1 MDKIRTTIK
10 TYLDNYKKEKPLMSV
25 PKLLDE
31 ETFKKIINKNIRPK
45 TLTTWTYSNTDVKNI
60 KNFCEVPKNL
70 IPLDKLKEIL
80 NNDKLAK
87 IWNGFQKSL
96 FNLYNYKEHGAEGF
110 EDENFEKYFENLPT
124 KNEEVKNIYNEIT
137 TQNAVKEAEEIKNKQ
152 MEKILRNKEI
162 SDKLNEEEKEEIK
175 KQAAKEQEEIKKQ
188 AAKEKEEIKKQGAE
202 KTEKI
207 ASKIKNKKD
216 DEKKEL
222 QEIIN
227 KQQEELDEIKF
238 KPMLKNYIDEKVKN
252 SSYSLDKEQL
262 INIIKKDIENNKL
275 PKKSNPEKIYDDIKS
290 TATEYII
297 KNLSRIKKL
306 SVLTGYNNDLFN
318 KLPPE
323 IATIV
328 QEEMNNKIQE
338 DIRKKN
344 RKYIL
349 PKELPR
355 WERAVQQ
362 HNVNP
367 MLGRGAWS
375 N

>member
-1 MDKIRTTIK
+1 MDKIREKII
-10 TYLDNYKKEKPLMSV
+10 TYYDDYKEKNPNITR
-25 PKLLDE
+25 PKLLNE
-31 ETFKKIINKNIRPK
+31 ETYNKLNKIGKKTIKIDTLKN
-45 TLTTWTYSNTDVKNI
+45 WNDSNPDVKNI
-60 KNFCEVPKNL
+60 REYCYDNKNK
-70 IPLDKLKEIL
+70 IPLNKLNEIL
-80 NNDKLAK
+80 NDDRLAETY
-87 IWNGFQKSL
+87 NNFQNSL
-96 FNLYNYKEHGAEGF
+96 FNWYQYKKYNKGIYVNNE
-110 EDENFEKYFENLPT
+110 EDFEKYFNNLET
-124 KNEEVKNIYNEIT
+124 NNEEVKNIFNEIET
-137 TQNAVKEAEEIKNKQ
+137 NKKITKTIETKNKQ
-152 MEKILRNKEI
+152 IEKMARDKEI
-162 SDKLNEEEKEEIK
+162 SDKLNEEEKEEMKKQAAEREAAIK
-175 KQAAKEQEEIKKQ
+175 KQA
-188 AAKEKEEIKKQGAE
+188 AE

-216 DEKKEL
+216 DELKEL
-222 QEIIN
+222 QEKYN
-227 KQQEELDEIKF
+227 KQKEELDEIKF

-262 INIIKKDIENNKL
+262 INIIKKDIEDNKL
-275 PKKSNPEKIYDDIKS
+275 PRKSDPEKIYNDIKS
-290 TATEYII
+290 KATEYIV

-349 PKELPR
+349 PKDLPR
-355 WERAVQQ
+355 WERATQQ

>member
-1 MDKIRTTIK
+1 MDKIRKRII
-10 TYLDNYKKEKPLMSV
+10 TYYDNYIKEHKDASV
-25 PKLLDE
+25 PELLDI
-31 ETFKKIINKNIRPK
+31 TTYNKLNKIGKKSIRFDTLKNWTESNEDIKNIIK
-45 TLTTWTYSNTDVKNI
+45 YTKDGKN
-60 KNFCEVPKNL
+60 K
-70 IPLDKLKEIL
+70 IPLNELKEIL
-80 NNDKLAK
+80 NSDELAE
-87 IWNGFQKSL
+87 IYNNFQKSV
-96 FNLYNYKEHGAEGF
+96 FNLYKYHTDEGISQ
-110 EDENFEKYFENLPT
+110 EKYDKMEDFFEYPE
-124 KNEEVKNIYNEIT
+124 KNNKKANDIIDEMKKTEIE
-137 TQNAVKEAEEIKNKQ
+137 NKIKEAEETKNKQ
-152 MEKILRNKEI
+152 IEKILRDKEI
-162 SDKLNEEEKEEIK
+162 SDKLKEEEKEEFK
-175 KQAAKEQEEIKKQ
+175 KQS
-188 AAKEKEEIKKQGAE
+188 AE
-202 KTEKI
+202 KIEKI

-216 DEKKEL
+216 DEIKKM
-222 QEIIN
+222 QE
-227 KQQEELDEIKF
+227 KLDEITF

-262 INIIKKDIENNKL
+262 INIIKKDIEDNKL
-275 PKKSNPEKIYDDIKS
+275 PRKSDAEKIYNDIKS
-290 TATEYII
+290 KATEYII

-349 PKELPR
+349 PKDLPR
-355 WERAVQQ
+355 WERATQQ

>member
-10 TYLDNYKKEKPLMSV
+10 KYYDNYKKEHKDASV
-25 PKLLDE
+25 PELLDI
-31 ETFKKIINKNIRPK
+31 TTYNKLNKLNNKTIRFD
-45 TLTTWTYSNTDVKNI
+45 TLEKWTESNEDIKNI
-60 KNFCEVPKNL
+60 KKYAKDEKNI
-70 IPLDKLKEIL
+70 IPLNDLKEIL
-80 NNDKLAK
+80 INDELAK
-87 IWNGFQKSL
+87 IYNNFQKAV
-96 FNLYNYKEHGAEGF
+96 FNLYKYKTSDDGIEQGKYDKM
-110 EDENFEKYFENLPT
+110 EDLFKNPGKYNQKANDIIDEMKKIEIENKIKEV
-124 KNEEVKNIYNEIT
+124 EE
-137 TQNAVKEAEEIKNKQ
+137 AKNKQ
-152 MEKILRNKEI
+152 IEKILRNKEI
-162 SDKLNEEEKEEIK
+162 SDKLNEEEKEELK
-175 KQAAKEQEEIKKQ
+175 KQSS
-188 AAKEKEEIKKQGAE
+188 E

-216 DEKKEL
+216 DKIKKL
-222 QEIIN
+222 QERI
-227 KQQEELDEIKF
+227 DEIEF
-238 KPMLKNYIDEKVKN
+238 KPMLKKYIDEKVKN

-262 INIIKKDIENNKL
+262 INIIKKDIEDNKL
-275 PKKSNPEKIYDDIKS
+275 PRKSDAEKIYNDIKS
-290 TATEYII
+290 QATEYII

-349 PKELPR
+349 PKDLPR
-355 WERAVQQ
+355 WERATQQ

>member
-10 TYLDNYKKEKPLMSV
+10 NYYDNYKKEKPHMSV

-31 ETFKKIINKNIRPK
+31 ETFKKLINKKIQPK
-45 TLTTWTYSNTDVKNI
+45 TLTKWTYSNQDIKNI
-60 KNFCEVPKNL
+60 KNYCEIEKNK
-70 IPLDKLKEIL
+70 IPLNKLKEIL
-80 NNDKLAK
+80 NDDRLAK
-87 IWNGFQKSL
+87 KYKHLQSKL
-96 FNLYNYKEHGAEGF
+96 FKLYKYKELGEEGIKD
-110 EDENFEKYFENLPT
+110 EDLEEYFNNLPT

-137 TQNAVKEAEEIKNKQ
+137 TNEKITEVEETKNKQ
-152 MEKILRNKEI
+152 IEKILRDKEI
-162 SDKLNEEEKEEIK
+162 SDKQKEEEKEEIK
-175 KQAAKEQEEIKKQ
+175 KQAAEKVAAIKKQ
-188 AAKEKEEIKKQGAE
+188 AAE

-216 DEKKEL
+216 DEIKDMQEKLKKL
-222 QEIIN
+222 QEEN
-227 KQQEELDEIKF
+227 DEIKF

-262 INIIKKDIENNKL
+262 INIIKKDIEDNKL
-275 PKKSNPEKIYDDIKS
+275 PRKSDAEQIYNDIKS
-290 TATEYII
+290 KATEYIV

-338 DIRKKN
+338 DIRNKN

-349 PKELPR
+349 PKDLPR
-355 WERAVQQ
+355 WERATQQ

>member
-1 MDKIRTTIK
+1 MDKIREKIIK
-10 TYLDNYKKEKPLMSV
+10 YYDNYKKENPHITR
-25 PKLLDE
+25 PKLLNE
-31 ETFKKIINKNIRPK
+31 ETYNKLNKIGKKTIKIDTFKNWSDSNKDITNIREYCK
-45 TLTTWTYSNTDVKNI
+45 DNTNK
-60 KNFCEVPKNL
+60 

-80 NNDKLAK
+80 NDNRLAEKYND
-87 IWNGFQKSL
+87 FQNSL
-96 FNLYNYKEHGAEGF
+96 FNWYQYKKYNKGIYVDNEKEF
-110 EDENFEKYFENLPT
+110 EEYFNNLPT
-124 KNEEVKNIYNEIT
+124 TN
-137 TQNAVKEAEEIKNKQ
+137 EEIKNIFNEIEKQ
-152 MEKILRNKEI
+152 NAITKAEETKNKQIEKILRDKEI
-162 SDKLNEEEKEEIK
+162 SDKINEEEKEEIK
-175 KQAAKEQEEIKKQ
+175 KKAA
-188 AAKEKEEIKKQGAE
+188 EKEAAIKKQGAE
-202 KTEKI
+202 KIEKI

-216 DEKKEL
+216 NEKKEL

-227 KQQEELDEIKF
+227 KQQEELDELNF
-238 KPMLKNYIDEKVKN
+238 KPMLKKYIDEKVKN

-262 INIIKKDIENNKL
+262 INIIKKDIEANKL
-275 PKKSNPEKIYDDIKS
+275 PRKSDAEKIYNDIKS
-290 TATEYII
+290 KATEYIL

-349 PKELPR
+349 PKDLPR
-355 WERAVQQ
+355 WERATQQ
-362 HNVNP
+362 YNVNP
-367 MLGRGAWS
+367 LLGRGAWS

>member
-10 TYLDNYKKEKPLMSV
+10 TYLDNYKKEHKDASV
-25 PKLLDE
+25 PELLDITTYNKLNKMGKTTIRF
-31 ETFKKIINKNIRPK
+31 ETLKN
-45 TLTTWTYSNTDVKNI
+45 WTESNPDIKNI
-60 KNFCEVPKNL
+60 KKYVEDKKNK
-70 IPLDKLKEIL
+70 IPLNELKEIL
-80 NNDKLAK
+80 INDELAK
-87 IWNGFQKSL
+87 IYNNFQEAV
-96 FNLYNYKEHGAEGF
+96 FNLYKYHTDDGITQEAYDEMEYLF
-110 EDENFEKYFENLPT
+110 EYPEKNNKKANDIIEEMEKTEN
-124 KNEEVKNIYNEIT
+124 KNKIKEVKET
-137 TQNAVKEAEEIKNKQ
+137 KNKQ
-152 MEKILRNKEI
+152 IEKILRDKEI
-162 SDKLNEEEKEEIK
+162 SDKLHEEEKEELK
-175 KQAAKEQEEIKKQ
+175 KQS
-188 AAKEKEEIKKQGAE
+188 AE
-202 KTEKI
+202 KIEKI
-207 ASKIKNKKD
+207 VSKIKNKKD
-216 DEKKEL
+216 DENKKL
-222 QEIIN
+222 
-227 KQQEELDEIKF
+227 QEELDEIKF
-238 KPMLKNYIDEKVKN
+238 KPMLKKYIDEKVKN

-275 PKKSNPEKIYDDIKS
+275 PRKSNPEKIYDDIKS

-297 KNLSRIKKL
+297 KNLNRIKKL

-344 RKYIL
+344 RKYLL

-355 WERAVQQ
+355 WERATQQ

>member
-10 TYLDNYKKEKPLMSV
+10 TYYDNYKKEHKDASV
-25 PKLLDE
+25 PELLDI
-31 ETFKKIINKNIRPK
+31 TTYKKLNKMGKKLIRFDTLKNWSNSNSDIKNIIE
-45 TLTTWTYSNTDVKNI
+45 YAKNE
-60 KNFCEVPKNL
+60 KNK
-70 IPLDKLKEIL
+70 IPLNELKEIL
-80 NNDKLAK
+80 INDELAK
-87 IWNGFQKSL
+87 IYNNFQKAV
-96 FNLYNYKEHGAEGF
+96 FNLYKYHADDNGITQEEYDEMEDLF
-110 EDENFEKYFENLPT
+110 EYPEKYNKKANDIIKEIEKTEIEN
-124 KNEEVKNIYNEIT
+124 KIKKVEEN
-137 TQNAVKEAEEIKNKQ
+137 KNKQ
-152 MEKILRNKEI
+152 IEKILRDKEI
-162 SDKLNEEEKEEIK
+162 SDKLKEEEKEEFK
-175 KQAAKEQEEIKKQ
+175 KQS
-188 AAKEKEEIKKQGAE
+188 AE
-202 KTEKI
+202 KIEKI

-216 DEKKEL
+216 DEMKKM
-222 QEIIN
+222 
-227 KQQEELDEIKF
+227 QEELDEIKF

-262 INIIKKDIENNKL
+262 INIIKKDIEDNKL
-275 PKKSNPEKIYDDIKS
+275 PRKSDAEKIYNDIKS
-290 TATEYII
+290 KATEYII

-349 PKELPR
+349 PKDLPR
-355 WERAVQQ
+355 WERATQQ

>member
-10 TYLDNYKKEKPLMSV
+10 TYYDDYKKKHNNMYI

-31 ETFKKIINKNIRPK
+31 ETFKKLINKKIQPK
-45 TLTTWTYSNTDVKNI
+45 TLTTWTDSNTDIKNI
-60 KNFCEVPKNL
+60 KKYCEIERNK
-70 IPLDKLKEIL
+70 IPLNKLKEIL
-80 NNDKLAK
+80 NDYDLAK
-87 IWNGFQKSL
+87 TYNGLQNVLFKLYKYKSL
-96 FNLYNYKEHGAEGF
+96 GKDIDF
-110 EDENFEKYFENLPT
+110 EDADFEEYFNNLPT
-124 KNEEVKNIYNEIT
+124 KNKEVETKINEIT
-137 TQNAVKEAEEIKNKQ
+137 TQNEIKKTEEEKNKQ
-152 MEKILRNKEI
+152 IEKILRDKEI

-175 KQAAKEQEEIKKQ
+175 KQAADREAAIKKQ
-188 AAKEKEEIKKQGAE
+188 AAE

-216 DEKKEL
+216 DELKEIQEKFKKL
-222 QEIIN
+222 QEEN
-227 KQQEELDEIKF
+227 DEIKF

-262 INIIKKDIENNKL
+262 INIIKKDIEDNKL
-275 PKKSNPEKIYDDIKS
+275 PRKSDPEKIYNDIKS
-290 TATEYII
+290 KATEYIV

-349 PKELPR
+349 PKDLPR

>member
-1 MDKIRTTIK
+1 MDTIRTTIK
-10 TYLDNYKKEKPLMSV
+10 TYLDNYKKEHKNMSV

-31 ETFKKIINKNIRPK
+31 ETLKKLIDKKIRPK
-45 TLTTWTYSNTDVKNI
+45 TLTAWTYTNPSVKNI
-60 KNFCEVPKNL
+60 KKFCEVPKNL

-80 NNDKLAK
+80 NNDRLAK
-87 IWNGFQKSL
+87 IWDGFQKTL
-96 FNLYNYKEHGAEGF
+96 FNLYNYKEYGAEGF

-124 KNEEVKNIYNEIT
+124 KNEEIKNIYNEIT
-137 TQNAVKEAEEIKNKQ
+137 TQNAVKEAEEIKDKQ

-188 AAKEKEEIKKQGAE
+188 SAE

-216 DEKKEL
+216 DELKKM
-222 QEIIN
+222 Q
-227 KQQEELDEIKF
+227 KKLDEAQERINEIEF
-238 KPMLKNYIDEKVKN
+238 KPMLKKYIDEKVKN

-297 KNLSRIKKL
+297 KNLNRIKKL

-355 WERAVQQ
+355 WERATQQ
-362 HNVNP
+362 HNINP

>member
-10 TYLDNYKKEKPLMSV
+10 NYYDNYKKEKPHMSV

-31 ETFKKIINKNIRPK
+31 RTFKKLINKKIQPK
-45 TLTTWTYSNTDVKNI
+45 TLTKWTYSNKDIKNI
-60 KNFCEVPKNL
+60 KKYCEIEKNE

-80 NNDKLAK
+80 NDDRLAK
-87 IWNGFQKSL
+87 KYKHLQSNL
-96 FNLYNYKEHGAEGF
+96 FKLYKYKELGEEGIKD
-110 EDENFEKYFENLPT
+110 EDLEEYFNNLPT
-124 KNEEVKNIYNEIT
+124 KNEEIKNIYNEIT
-137 TQNAVKEAEEIKNKQ
+137 TNEKITEAEEKKDKQ
-152 MEKILRNKEI
+152 IEKILRNKEI

-175 KQAAKEQEEIKKQ
+175 KQAAERETEIKKQ
-188 AAKEKEEIKKQGAE
+188 AAE

-207 ASKIKNKKD
+207 ASKIKNKKA
-216 DEKKEL
+216 DEIKKM
-222 QEIIN
+222 
-227 KQQEELDEIKF
+227 QEELDELKF

-262 INIIKKDIENNKL
+262 INIIKKDIEDNKL
-275 PKKSNPEKIYDDIKS
+275 PRKSDAEQIYNDIKS
-290 TATEYII
+290 KATEYIV

-338 DIRKKN
+338 DIRNKN

-349 PKELPR
+349 PKDLPR
-355 WERAVQQ
+355 WEKATQQ

>member
-1 MDKIRTTIK
+1 MDIIRTTIIK
-10 TYLDNYKKEKPLMSV
+10 YYDNYKKENPHITR
-25 PKLLDE
+25 PKLLNE
-31 ETFKKIINKNIRPK
+31 ETYNKLNKIGKKTIKIDTLKNWSESNGDIKNIREYCK
-45 TLTTWTYSNTDVKNI
+45 DNTNK
-60 KNFCEVPKNL
+60 
-70 IPLDKLKEIL
+70 IPLNKLKEIL
-80 NNDKLAK
+80 NDNRLAEKYND
-87 IWNGFQKSL
+87 FQNSL
-96 FNLYNYKEHGAEGF
+96 FNWYQYKKYNKGIYVDHEKDF
-110 EDENFEKYFENLPT
+110 EEYFNNLET
-124 KNEEVKNIYNEIT
+124 NNEEAKNIFNKIEK
-137 TQNAVKEAEEIKNKQ
+137 QNAITKTEETKNKQ
-152 MEKILRNKEI
+152 IEKILRDKEI
-162 SDKLNEEEKEEIK
+162 SDKLNEEEKEEFK
-175 KQAAKEQEEIKKQ
+175 KQAA
-188 AAKEKEEIKKQGAE
+188 EKI
-202 KTEKI
+202 EKI

-216 DEKKEL
+216 DELKKL
-222 QEIIN
+222 
-227 KQQEELDEIKF
+227 QEELDEIKF
-238 KPMLKNYIDEKVKN
+238 KPMLKKYIDEKVKN

-262 INIIKKDIENNKL
+262 INIIKKDIEDNKL
-275 PKKSNPEKIYDDIKS
+275 PRKSDAEKIYNDIKS
-290 TATEYII
+290 KATEYII

-349 PKELPR
+349 PKDLPR
-355 WERAVQQ
+355 WERATQQ

>member
-10 TYLDNYKKEKPLMSV
+10 TYYDNYKKEKPLMSV
-25 PKLLDE
+25 PTLLDE
-31 ETFKKIINKNIRPK
+31 ETFKNIINKKIRPK
-45 TLTTWTYSNTDVKNI
+45 TLTTWTYSNPDIKNI
-60 KNFCEVPKNL
+60 KKDCEIDKNE

-80 NNDKLAK
+80 NDDRLARIYKDLQNVLFKLYKTKERGEDIDFGDAD
-87 IWNGFQKSL
+87 FEEY
-96 FNLYNYKEHGAEGF
+96 FN
-110 EDENFEKYFENLPT
+110 NLPT
-124 KNEEVKNIYNEIT
+124 KNEEAKDIYNEIT
-137 TQNAVKEAEEIKNKQ
+137 TQNAVKEAVDIKDKQ
-152 MEKILRNKEI
+152 IEKISRDKEI
-162 SDKLNEEEKEEIK
+162 SEKINEEEKEEIK
-175 KQAAKEQEEIKKQ
+175 KQSAEREAEIKKQ
-188 AAKEKEEIKKQGAE
+188 AAE

-207 ASKIKNKKD
+207 ASKIKNKKN
-216 DEKKEL
+216 DELKKM
-222 QEIIN
+222 
-227 KQQEELDEIKF
+227 QEELDELKF
-238 KPMLKNYIDEKVKN
+238 KPMLKKYIDEKVKN

-262 INIIKKDIENNKL
+262 INIIEKDIEDNKL
-275 PKKSNPEKIYDDIKS
+275 PRKSDAEKIYNDIKS
-290 TATEYII
+290 KATEYII

-349 PKELPR
+349 PKDLPR
-355 WERAVQQ
+355 WEKATQQ
-362 HNVNP
+362 HNINP
-367 MLGRGAWS
+367 LLGRGAWS

>member
-1 MDKIRTTIK
+1 MDKIRTRIK
-10 TYLDNYKKEKPLMSV
+10 THYDNYIKEHKDAFV
-25 PKLLDE
+25 PELLDI
-31 ETFKKIINKNIRPK
+31 TTYNKLNGIGKKSIRFDTLEKWTESNEDIKNIIK
-45 TLTTWTYSNTDVKNI
+45 YASNKKN
-60 KNFCEVPKNL
+60 E
-70 IPLDKLKEIL
+70 IPLNELKEIL
-80 NNDKLAK
+80 INDELAK
-87 IWNGFQKSL
+87 IYNNFQKAVFDLYKYHTNDDGIKQDEYDKMEDL
-96 FNLYNYKEHGAEGF
+96 FKYPGNNNKKAENIIEEMGKKEI
-110 EDENFEKYFENLPT
+110 ENKL
-124 KNEEVKNIYNEIT
+124 
-137 TQNAVKEAEEIKNKQ
+137 KEAEETKNKQ
-152 MEKILRNKEI
+152 IEKILRDKEI
-162 SDKLNEEEKEEIK
+162 SDKIKEEEKEEIK
-175 KQAAKEQEEIKKQ
+175 KQAEEEKAVIKKQ
-188 AAKEKEEIKKQGAE
+188 AAE

-222 QEIIN
+222 QE
-227 KQQEELDEIKF
+227 KLKELQEENDELKF
-238 KPMLKNYIDEKVKN
+238 KPMLKKYIDEKVKN

-262 INIIKKDIENNKL
+262 INIIKKDIEDNKL
-275 PKKSNPEKIYDDIKS
+275 PRKSDAEKIYNDIKS
-290 TATEYII
+290 KATEYII

-349 PKELPR
+349 PKDLPR
-355 WERAVQQ
+355 WERATQQ

>member
-1 MDKIRTTIK
+1 MDKIRTKIK
-10 TYLDNYKKEKPLMSV
+10 TYYDNYKKEKPNMSI

-31 ETFKKIINKNIRPK
+31 ETFKKLINKNIRPG
-45 TLTTWTYSNTDVKNI
+45 TLTTWTDSNTDIKNI
-60 KNFCEVPKNL
+60 KKYCEIERNQ
-70 IPLDKLKEIL
+70 IPFDKLKEIL
-80 NNDKLAK
+80 NDDRLAK
-87 IWNGFQKSL
+87 IWHEFQNTL
-96 FNLYNYKEHGAEGF
+96 FNLYKYKQYGKQGF
-110 EDENFEKYFENLPT
+110 ENEKFEEYFGNLPT
-124 KNEEVKNIYNEIT
+124 KNEEVKNIFIEIET
-137 TQNAVKEAEEIKNKQ
+137 HNAITKAEETKNKQ
-152 MEKILRNKEI
+152 IEKILRDKEI
-162 SDKLNEEEKEEIK
+162 ADKINEEEKEEIK
-175 KQAAKEQEEIKKQ
+175 KQAAERETEIKKQ
-188 AAKEKEEIKKQGAE
+188 AAE

-216 DEKKEL
+216 NEKKEL

-227 KQQEELDEIKF
+227 KQQEELDELKF
-238 KPMLKNYIDEKVKN
+238 KPMLKKYIDEKVKN

-275 PKKSNPEKIYDDIKS
+275 PRKSDPEKIYDDIKS
-290 TATEYII
+290 TATGYII
-297 KNLSRIKKL
+297 KNLNRIKKL

-349 PKELPR
+349 PKDLPR
-355 WERAVQQ
+355 WEKATQL

>member
-1 MDKIRTTIK
+1 MDKIRKTII
-10 TYLDNYKKEKPLMSV
+10 TYYDNYKKEHKDASV
-25 PKLLDE
+25 PELLDGG
-31 ETFKKIINKNIRPK
+31 TYNRLNKLNNKSIRFN
-45 TLTTWTYSNTDVKNI
+45 TLENWNDSNENVKNI
-60 KNFCEVPKNL
+60 KKYAENKKNK
-70 IPLDKLKEIL
+70 IPLNELKEIL
-80 NNDKLAK
+80 NNDELAN
-87 IWNGFQKSL
+87 IYNNFQEAV
-96 FNLYNYKEHGAEGF
+96 FNLYEYH
-110 EDENFEKYFENLPT
+110 ENDDGISEEKYDEMQNIFEYPEKYN
-124 KNEEVKNIYNEIT
+124 KKADNIIIEKEKKENENKLKT
-137 TQNAVKEAEEIKNKQ
+137 LEETKNKQ
-152 MEKILRNKEI
+152 IEKILKDKEI
-162 SDKLNEEEKEEIK
+162 SEGLHE
-175 KQAAKEQEEIKKQ
+175 
-188 AAKEKEEIKKQGAE
+188 KEKEEIKKQSAE

-207 ASKIKNKKD
+207 ASKIKNKKE
-216 DEKKEL
+216 DEIKKM
-222 QEIIN
+222 QEKIN

-262 INIIKKDIENNKL
+262 INIIKKDIEDNKL
-275 PKKSNPEKIYDDIKS
+275 PRKSDAEKIYNDIKS
-290 TATEYII
+290 KATEYIV

-349 PKELPR
+349 PKDLPR

>member
-1 MDKIRTTIK
+1 
-10 TYLDNYKKEKPLMSV
+10 MSI

-31 ETFKKIINKNIRPK
+31 ETFKKLINKKIQPK
-45 TLTTWTYSNTDVKNI
+45 TLTTWTYSNPDIKNI
-60 KNFCEVPKNL
+60 KKYCVIDGKGKPINE
-70 IPLDKLKEIL
+70 IPLNKLKEIL

-87 IWNGFQKSL
+87 IWRGFQNTL
-96 FNLYNYKEHGAEGF
+96 FNLYKYKEYGEQGF

-124 KNEEVKNIYNEIT
+124 KNEEIKGIYNEIT
-137 TQNAVKEAEEIKNKQ
+137 TQNAVKEAEDIKNKQ
-152 MEKILRNKEI
+152 IEKILRNKEI
-162 SDKLNEEEKEEIK
+162 SDKLNEEEKAEIK
-175 KQAAKEQEEIKKQ
+175 KQSAEREAEIKKQ
-188 AAKEKEEIKKQGAE
+188 SAEREAEIKKLSAE

-222 QEIIN
+222 QE
-227 KQQEELDEIKF
+227 KLDELAF
-238 KPMLKNYIDEKVKN
+238 KPMLKKYIDEKVKN

-275 PKKSNPEKIYDDIKS
+275 PKKSNPEKIYDDIKN
-290 TATEYII
+290 TATKYIV

-338 DIRKKN
+338 DIRNKN

-349 PKELPR
+349 PKDLPR
-355 WERAVQQ
+355 WEKAVQQ

>member
-10 TYLDNYKKEKPLMSV
+10 TYYDNYKKEKPLMSV
-25 PKLLDE
+25 PNLLDE
-31 ETFKKIINKNIRPK
+31 ETFKNIINKKIRPK
-45 TLTTWTYSNTDVKNI
+45 TLTTWTYSNPDIKNI
-60 KNFCEVPKNL
+60 KKFCEIERNK
-70 IPLDKLKEIL
+70 IPFDKLKEIL
-80 NNDKLAK
+80 NDDRLAK
-87 IWNGFQKSL
+87 IWHGFQNSL
-96 FNLYNYKEHGAEGF
+96 FNLYNYKQCEAEGF
-110 EDENFEKYFENLPT
+110 EDEQFEKYFNNLPT
-124 KNEEVKNIYNEIT
+124 KNEETKNIYNEIEKNKAIT
-137 TQNAVKEAEEIKNKQ
+137 EAVETKNKQIEKISRDKEISEGLHEEEIK
-152 MEKILRNKEI
+152 
-162 SDKLNEEEKEEIK
+162 EIK
-175 KQAAKEQEEIKKQ
+175 KQAAEEKKEIKKQ
-188 AAKEKEEIKKQGAE
+188 AAKEKEEIKKQAAE

-227 KQQEELDEIKF
+227 KQQEEIDEIKF

-338 DIRKKN
+338 DIRRKN

-349 PKELPR
+349 PKDLPR
-355 WERAVQQ
+355 WERATQQ

>member
-1 MDKIRTTIK
+1 MDKIRTRIIE
-10 TYLDNYKKEKPLMSV
+10 YYDNYKKEHKDASV
-25 PKLLDE
+25 PELLDI
-31 ETFKKIINKNIRPK
+31 TTYNKLNKIDKKSIRFDTLENWNESNYDIKNIIK
-45 TLTTWTYSNTDVKNI
+45 YASNKKN
-60 KNFCEVPKNL
+60 K
-70 IPLDKLKEIL
+70 IPLNELKEIL
-80 NNDKLAK
+80 INDELTK
-87 IWNGFQKSL
+87 IYNKFQKAV
-96 FNLYNYKEHGAEGF
+96 FNLYKYNTNDNGIKQ
-110 EDENFEKYFENLPT
+110 EKYDEMEYLFKYPGSNNGKAKKIIEEMEKKETEN
-124 KNEEVKNIYNEIT
+124 KIKKVEET
-137 TQNAVKEAEEIKNKQ
+137 KNKQ
-152 MEKILRNKEI
+152 IEKILRDKEI
-162 SDKLNEEEKEEIK
+162 SDKIKEEEKEEEKEEIK
-175 KQAAKEQEEIKKQ
+175 KQAAERETEIKKQ
-188 AAKEKEEIKKQGAE
+188 AAE

-216 DEKKEL
+216 DENKKL
-222 QEIIN
+222 QERIN
-227 KQQEELDEIKF
+227 ELEF
-238 KPMLKNYIDEKVKN
+238 KPVLKKYIDEKVKN

-262 INIIKKDIENNKL
+262 INIIKKDIEDNKL
-275 PKKSNPEKIYDDIKS
+275 PRKSDAEKIYNDIKS
-290 TATEYII
+290 KATEYIV

-349 PKELPR
+349 PKDLPR

>member
-1 MDKIRTTIK
+1 MDKIRKTII
-10 TYLDNYKKEKPLMSV
+10 TYYDNYKKENPNITR

-31 ETFKKIINKNIRPK
+31 ETYNKLNKIDKKTIKLETFKNWNDKNPDITNIREFCKDNKNK
-45 TLTTWTYSNTDVKNI
+45 
-60 KNFCEVPKNL
+60 

-80 NNDKLAK
+80 KDNRLAEKYND
-87 IWNGFQKSL
+87 FQNSL
-96 FNLYNYKEHGAEGF
+96 FNWYQYKKYNKGIYVDNEKKF
-110 EDENFEKYFENLPT
+110 EEYFNNLPT
-124 KNEEVKNIYNEIT
+124 YNEETKNIYNEIT
-137 TQNAVKEAEEIKNKQ
+137 IQNAITKNEETKNKQ
-152 MEKILRNKEI
+152 IEKILRDKEI
-162 SDKLNEEEKEEIK
+162 ADKLNEEEKEEIK
-175 KQAAKEQEEIKKQ
+175 KQFS
-188 AAKEKEEIKKQGAE
+188 E

-216 DEKKEL
+216 DEIKKM
-222 QEIIN
+222 
-227 KQQEELDEIKF
+227 QEELDEIKF

-262 INIIKKDIENNKL
+262 INIIKKDIEDNKL
-275 PKKSNPEKIYDDIKS
+275 PRKSDPEKIYNDIKS
-290 TATEYII
+290 KATEYIV

-349 PKELPR
+349 PKDLPR

>member
-1 MDKIRTTIK
+1 MDKIRKTII
-10 TYLDNYKKEKPLMSV
+10 TYYDNYKKEHKDASV
-25 PKLLDE
+25 PELLDIS
-31 ETFKKIINKNIRPK
+31 TYNKLNKISKKTIRFDTLEKWTESNEDIKNIIK
-45 TLTTWTYSNTDVKNI
+45 FAKDEKN
-60 KNFCEVPKNL
+60 K
-70 IPLDKLKEIL
+70 IPLNELKEIL
-80 NNDKLAK
+80 PNDELAK
-87 IWNGFQKSL
+87 IYNNFQEAV
-96 FNLYNYKEHGAEGF
+96 FNLYKYH
-110 EDENFEKYFENLPT
+110 EDEAGITQEEYDEMQNIFEYPEKYNKKANNIIIEKEKKENENKLKT
-124 KNEEVKNIYNEIT
+124 LEET
-137 TQNAVKEAEEIKNKQ
+137 KNKQ
-152 MEKILRNKEI
+152 IEMLKRDKEI
-162 SDKLNEEEKEEIK
+162 SEGLHE
-175 KQAAKEQEEIKKQ
+175 
-188 AAKEKEEIKKQGAE
+188 KEKEEIKKQFSE

-216 DEKKEL
+216 NKLKEL
-222 QEIIN
+222 QERIN
-227 KQQEELDEIKF
+227 EIEF

-262 INIIKKDIENNKL
+262 INNIKKDIENNKL
-275 PKKSNPEKIYDDIKS
+275 PRKSNPEKIYDDIKS
-290 TATEYII
+290 KATEYII

>member
-1 MDKIRTTIK
+1 MDKIREKII
-10 TYLDNYKKEKPLMSV
+10 TYYINYKKEKPLMSV
-25 PKLLDE
+25 PTLLDE
-31 ETFKKIINKNIRPK
+31 RTFKKLINKEIRPK
-45 TLTTWTYSNTDVKNI
+45 TLTTWTYGNTDIKNI
-60 KNFCEVPKNL
+60 KKYCEIPKNE

-80 NNDKLAK
+80 KDERFAK
-87 IWNGFQKSL
+87 IWHDFQNTL
-96 FNLYNYKEHGAEGF
+96 FNLYKYKERGTEGF
-110 EDENFEKYFENLPT
+110 ENEDFEKYFENLPT

-137 TQNAVKEAEEIKNKQ
+137 TQNAVKETEEIKNKQ
-152 MEKILRNKEI
+152 IEKILRDKEI
-162 SDKLNEEEKEEIK
+162 SDKLNEEEKEDIKKKAAERETEIK
-175 KQAAKEQEEIKKQ
+175 KKAS
-188 AAKEKEEIKKQGAE
+188 E

-216 DEKKEL
+216 DENKKL

-227 KQQEELDEIKF
+227 KQQEELDELKF

-262 INIIKKDIENNKL
+262 INIIKKDIEDNKL
-275 PKKSNPEKIYDDIKS
+275 PRKSDPEKIYNDVKS
-290 TATEYII
+290 KATEYII

-349 PKELPR
+349 PKDLPR
-355 WERAVQQ
+355 WERATQQ

>member
-1 MDKIRTTIK
+1 MDKIRTTII
-10 TYLDNYKKEKPLMSV
+10 TYYDDYKNENPHITR
-25 PKLLDE
+25 PKLLNE
-31 ETFKKIINKNIRPK
+31 ETFKKLNKIGKKSIKIDTLKNWSDSNPDIKNIREYCK
-45 TLTTWTYSNTDVKNI
+45 DNI
-60 KNFCEVPKNL
+60 NK

-80 NNDKLAK
+80 NDNRLAEKYND
-87 IWNGFQKSL
+87 FQNSL
-96 FNLYNYKEHGAEGF
+96 FNWYQYKKYNKGIYVDKEKDF
-110 EDENFEKYFENLPT
+110 EEYFNNLET
-124 KNEEVKNIYNEIT
+124 NN
-137 TQNAVKEAEEIKNKQ
+137 EEIKNIFNEIEKQ
-152 MEKILRNKEI
+152 NAITKTEETKNKQIEKILRDKEI
-162 SDKLNEEEKEEIK
+162 SDKLNEQEKEEIK
-175 KQAAKEQEEIKKQ
+175 KQAAEKEAEIKKQ
-188 AAKEKEEIKKQGAE
+188 AAE

-216 DEKKEL
+216 DENKEL

-227 KQQEELDEIKF
+227 KQREELDELKF
-238 KPMLKNYIDEKVKN
+238 KPMLKKYIDEKVKN

-262 INIIKKDIENNKL
+262 INIIKKDIEDNKL
-275 PKKSNPEKIYDDIKS
+275 PRKSDAEKIYNDIKS
-290 TATEYII
+290 KATEYII

-349 PKELPR
+349 PKDLPR
-355 WERAVQQ
+355 WERATQQ

>member
-1 MDKIRTTIK
+1 MDKIREKII
-10 TYLDNYKKEKPLMSV
+10 TYYKNYKKEKPQMSV
-25 PKLLDE
+25 PTLLDE
-31 ETFKKIINKNIRPK
+31 ETFNKLINKKIQPK
-45 TLTTWTYSNTDVKNI
+45 TLTKWTYSNPDIKKI
-60 KNFCEVPKNL
+60 KNYCEIERNK
-70 IPLDKLKEIL
+70 IPLDKLIEIL
-80 NNDKLAK
+80 NDERLAK
-87 IWNGFQKSL
+87 KYYGFQNTL
-96 FNLYNYKEHGAEGF
+96 FNLYKYKQNGEEGY

-124 KNEEVKNIYNEIT
+124 KNEEIKNIYNEIT
-137 TQNAVKEAEEIKNKQ
+137 TQNAVKKAEETKNKQ
-152 MEKILRNKEI
+152 IEKILRDKEI
-162 SDKLNEEEKEEIK
+162 SDKINEEEKEEIK
-175 KQAAKEQEEIKKQ
+175 KQSAERETENKKQ
-188 AAKEKEEIKKQGAE
+188 AAEKI
-202 KTEKI
+202 EKI

-216 DEKKEL
+216 DEIKKM
-222 QEIIN
+222 
-227 KQQEELDEIKF
+227 QEEIDELKF
-238 KPMLKNYIDEKVKN
+238 KPMLKKYIDEKVKN

-262 INIIKKDIENNKL
+262 INIIKKDIEDNKL
-275 PKKSNPEKIYDDIKS
+275 PRKSDAEKIYNDIKS
-290 TATEYII
+290 KATEYII

-349 PKELPR
+349 PKDLPR
-355 WERAVQQ
+355 WERATQQ